1 MKSEFIVTN
10 IFFNVQILIY
20 NKYVCVEYIEIDKFV
35 FFVID
40 YTLRRRRPM
49 TLRIGPRLS
58 LPNKSTSAPTTT
70 TDGDWPA
77 LG

>member
-1 MKSEFIVTN
+1 MS
-10 IFFNVQILIY
+10 IFFNVYVEQI
-20 NKYVCVEYIEIDKFV
+20 NN
-35 FFVID
+35 FVID